1 MSAIRVTEAPLLVGT
16 DRPLLSVETAASVL
30 GEQVTR
36 PPVRL
41 VHLGL
46 GAFHRSHQLWHT
58 AVADEAG
65 EWGYA
70 SFTGRSPSAART
82 LDAQDGLYTIATR
95 GPEGDRLDLVSSL
108 AEVHDGADVH
118 RLAEL
123 LRSPAVA
130 VVTLTITEAG
140 YRLGAGGDLDPE
152 DPDTAADLGALA
164 LTEAAAGGAAPPLRT
179 ALGRLVFALAARRD
193 AEAGPVTIL
202 PCDNMPQNGAVVARA
217 VGVLAEAVSPG
228 LARWVRENV
237 AFASSVVD
245 RITPATTEDDIRS
258 LAERIGVTDRGL
270 VVTEPFSEWII
281 AGEFPAGRPEWERS
295 GARIVADVEPY
306 ERRKLWMLNG
316 AHTVLAITARGLG
329 HTTVS
334 DAIADPSVRAWVE
347 EYWDV
352 AAERLA
358 APELAIGPYRDAL
371 VERFSNARIAHH
383 LDQIAAE
390 TTTKLRYRIVPLLV
404 RARSDGRL
412 PTGCVRPIAA
422 WVWSLRAGR
431 RDSDTLAPHI
441 DAALAAPPSDVTA
454 SLLGILDPA
463 FRTDAALIAEVDAYV
478 ALPTPA

>member
-1 MSAIRVTEAPLLVGT
+1 MSAITVPEAPERSSG
-16 DRPLLSVETAASVL
+16 DRPPLSAHTAASLL
-30 GEQVTR
+30 GRQVAR

-58 AVADEAG
+58 ALVDEGG

-70 SFTGRSPSAART
+70 AFTGRSPSAART
-82 LDAQDGLYTIATR
+82 LEAQDGLYAIATR
-95 GPEGDRLDLVSSL
+95 GVDGDRVDLISSL
-108 AEVHDGADVH
+108 VEAHDGADVD

-140 YRLGAGGDLDPE
+140 YRLGADGDLDPE
-152 DPDTAADLGALA
+152 DPDTAADLDALA
-164 LTEAAAGGAAPPLRT
+164 QTGFVAGDAAPPLRT

-193 AEAGPVTIL
+193 AGAGPITIL
-202 PCDNMPQNGAVVARA
+202 PCDNMPANGAVVARA
-217 VGVLAEAVSPG
+217 VGAIAEAASPN
-228 LARWVRENV
+228 LARWVRANV

-316 AHTVLAITARGLG
+316 AHTVLAITARSFG
-329 HTTVS
+329 HTTVA
-334 DAIADPSVRAWVE
+334 DAIADPRVREWVE

-352 AAERLA
+352 ATERLS

-404 RARSDGRL
+404 RARGDGRM
-412 PTGCVRPIAA
+412 PNGCVRPIAA
-422 WVWSLRAGR
+422 WVRSLRAGR
-431 RDSDTLAPHI
+431 RDVDAFGPRI
-441 DAALAAPPSDVTA
+441 DEALAAPAPDVTS

-463 FRTDAALIAEVDAYV
+463 LRKDDALIAEVDAYV
-478 ALPTPA
+478 ALSIPA

>member
-1 MSAIRVTEAPLLVGT
+1 MSAVEIAEAPPQIGG
-16 DRPLLSVETAASVL
+16 DRPSLSAETAARVL
-30 GEQVTR
+30 GEQVGR

-58 AVADEAG
+58 AVADEHG

-82 LDAQDGLYTIATR
+82 LGAQDGLYLIATR
-95 GPEGDRLDLVSSL
+95 GPDGDRVDLVSSL
-108 AEVHDGADVH
+108 AEVHDGADVT

-123 LRSPAVA
+123 LRSPEVA

-140 YRLGAGGDLDPE
+140 YRLGPDGDLDRE
-152 DPDTAADLGALA
+152 DPATAADLGALA
-164 LTEAAAGGAAPPLRT
+164 RSGAARGDEAPQLRT
-179 ALGRLVFALAARRD
+179 ALARLVFALAARRD
-193 AEAGPVTIL
+193 AEAGPITIL
-202 PCDNMPQNGAVVARA
+202 PCDNMPENGAVVARA
-217 VGVLAEAVSPG
+217 VDAIAAAVSPD
-228 LARWVRENV
+228 LARWVRANV

-258 LAERIGVTDRGL
+258 VAERIGVTDRGL
-270 VVTEPFSEWII
+270 VVAEPFSEWII
-281 AGEFPAGRPEWERS
+281 AGEFPAGRPEWERA
-295 GARIVADVEPY
+295 GVRMVEDVEPY

-316 AHTVLAITARGLG
+316 AHTVLAVTARGLG

-334 DAIADPSVRAWVE
+334 DAIDDPRVRAWVE

-404 RARSDGRL
+404 RARADGRL
-412 PTGCVRPIAA
+412 PIGCVRPIAA

-431 RDSDTLAPHI
+431 RDADTFATHI
-441 DAALAAPPSDVTA
+441 DAALAAPSSDVTA
-454 SLLGILDPA
+454 SLLGILDPS
-463 FRTDAALIAEVDAYV
+463 FGTDAALIAEVDAYV
-478 ALPTPA
+478 ALSTPA